1 MRQVSELSPN
11 QIVAYNL
18 EKLRR
23 ERGWTAA
30 KTAALLGAQ
39 LGRKISLASYSAMER
54 SVEGRRIK
62 SFDADDIFALARV
75 FGVRVW
81 QLFLPPINYP
91 SGTPP
96 RLHPVRVRLK
106 GSPPDKSLGTDAATG
121 LVIESPEAI
130 FAGTAAFAA
139 GGRFAPREKPKPSH
153 RASEPM
159 DAAVLQV
166 VTNLL
171 TRAPATSALEEQK
184 QSEELISFLKEIHE
198 ARQNRP
204 AMPSEGKSVQER
216 KRQRSKKR

>member
-1 MRQVSELSPN
+1 MRRVSELSPN

-23 ERGWTAA
+23 ERGLTAV

-39 LGRKISLASYSAMER
+39 LGKKISLASYSAMER
-54 SVEGRRIK
+54 SVEGRRVK
-62 SFDADDIFALARV
+62 SFDADEIFALARV

-81 QLFLPPINYP
+81 FLFLPPINY
-91 SGTPP
+91 

-106 GSPPDKSLGTDAATG
+106 GSPPDKSLGVDAAMG
-121 LVIESPEAI
+121 LVVESPEAI
-130 FAGTAAFAA
+130 FSGMAAFVA
-139 GGRFAPREKPKPSH
+139 GERFAPREEPKPSGPV
-153 RASEPM
+153 SDPM

-171 TRAPATSALEEQK
+171 TRQRATSALEEQK
-184 QSEELISFLKEIHE
+184 QSEELISFWKEIHE
-198 ARQNRP
+198 ARQKRP
-204 AMPSEGKSVQER
+204 AMPSEGKSVQGR

>member
-1 MRQVSELSPN
+1 
-11 QIVAYNL
+11 
-18 EKLRR
+18 
-23 ERGWTAA
+23 
-30 KTAALLGAQ
+30 
-39 LGRKISLASYSAMER
+39 
-54 SVEGRRIK
+54 
-62 SFDADDIFALARV
+62 
-75 FGVRVW
+75 
-81 QLFLPPINYP
+81 
-91 SGTPP
+91 
-96 RLHPVRVRLK
+96 VRLK

>member
-1 MRQVSELSPN
+1 MKRVSELSPN

-62 SFDADDIFALARV
+62 SFDADEIFALARI

-81 QLFLPPINYP
+81 FLFLPPINYP
-91 SGTPP
+91 SGTPL

-106 GSPPDKSLGTDAATG
+106 GSPPDKVLGRDLALG

-130 FAGTAAFAA
+130 FADTAALVA
-139 GGRFAPREKPKPSH
+139 GERLAPREEPKPLDP
-153 RASEPM
+153 ASDPT
-159 DAAVLQV
+159 DAAVLRL
-166 VTNLL
+166 VTHLF
-171 TRAPATSALEEQK
+171 TRPPATSALEEQK
-184 QSEELISFLKEIHE
+184 QSEEFISFFKEIHE
-198 ARQNRP
+198 ARQNRS
-204 AMPSEGKSVQER
+204 ALPSEGKSDQVR
-216 KRQRSKKR
+216 KRQRSKRR